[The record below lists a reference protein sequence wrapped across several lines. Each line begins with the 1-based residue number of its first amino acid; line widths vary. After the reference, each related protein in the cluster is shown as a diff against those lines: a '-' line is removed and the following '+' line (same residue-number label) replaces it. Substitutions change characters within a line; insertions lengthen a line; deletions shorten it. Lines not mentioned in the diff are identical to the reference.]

1 MFIIASAGD
10 VVEMASSVCWHSTY
24 RQQAEREGADEFR
37 NGNGT
42 GHAVVRSD
50 VYFCF
55 RYKRVESRSETSKAV
70 AISQRRRRSKEAEL
84 TPARAGQSARVRSSS
99 VRVSSETF

>member
-10 VVEMASSVCWHSTY
+10 VEMASSVCWHSTY

-42 GHAVVRSD
+42 SHAVVRSD
-50 VYFCF
+50 VYF
-55 RYKRVESRSETSKAV
+55 
-70 AISQRRRRSKEAEL
+70 
-84 TPARAGQSARVRSSS
+84 
-99 VRVSSETF
+99 